1 MPRKK
6 KKRREKANQ
15 ASHPA
20 QKPQTKQTKS
30 PKHDEPIELSNFGEK
45 SVVMSFDGPPITN
58 FGGLLLLIEFS
69 KLFNFFADLAKLIP
83 DVRTSDQVHHKV
95 ETLCSQTI
103 LADIAGYHLFSD
115 HDDLRDDPAFHLIVK
130 LPGHSK
136 HGFHPKI
143 PADGAE
149 LERYIAGF
157 QTDGSTNEEI
167 DQLRI
172 KTCEFLTEKYADSFE
187 TAPKSINLELA
198 SSIIRLYRDL

>member
-6 KKRREKANQ
+6 KKKTRKKLIR

-58 FGGLLLLIEFS
+58 YGGLLLLIEFG
-69 KLFNFFADLAKLIP
+69 KLFNFFTDLAKLIP
-83 DVRTSDQVHHKV
+83 DVRTPDQVHHAI

-115 HDDLRDDPAFHLIVK
+115 H
-130 LPGHSK
+130 
-136 HGFHPKI
+136 
-143 PADGAE
+143 
-149 LERYIAGF
+149 ERPP
-157 QTDGSTNEEI
+157 
-167 DQLRI
+167 R
-172 KTCEFLTEKYADSFE
+172 
-187 TAPKSINLELA
+187 
-198 SSIIRLYRDL
+198 